1 MKFKLV
7 FFLISSILI
16 LSLVLAQTTPY
27 KTTINVLVWDD
38 AHTKA
43 VKSLIPEFEKVTG
56 IKVNFIAL
64 PTRSVLEKAA
74 VGISLDRTD
83 YDLVS
88 IDEPFVPQ
96 FGDLLLPYPLWP
108 KGKIFEKV
116 DLKDIVEGAVNA
128 AIWEGSA
135 RGLPINGN
143 VYVYIYRKDLFEDP
157 KNKEEFKKEYGYELN
172 PPNTFKELLDVSKF
186 FAKKPNMYG
195 FGPFTIK
202 AEGVTAEAVF
212 IMSSF
217 GTDILKVSGKTVKLA
232 LDRKKAIEAIKFYK
246 ELLETAPPGKLSFG
260 HTERIQAF
268 NMGQIAVM
276 FQWPALIPNHEDPK
290 QSLVAGKIGYMVPP
304 SGPARRVAVTGCWI
318 LGIPKASK
326 NKTAAAEFAYWWASK
341 EAGKKLIEAGMSPVR
356 KDLLSDPELQKTRK
370 WYQASLE
377 AFKYGISRPRFKDY
391 ARVSEVIQV
400 YWTKGISGELTPEQ
414 AIDSMYNEIYKILK
428 EEGYVQ

>member
-1 MKFKLV
+1 MKKLV
-7 FFLISSILI
+7 LGLLTLFLIS
-16 LSLVLAQTTPY
+16 LSFVLAQGAPY

-43 VKSLIPEFEKVTG
+43 VKTLIPDFEKATG
-56 IKVNFIAL
+56 IKVNFVAL

-74 VGISLDRTD
+74 IGISMDRTD

-96 FGDLLLPYPLWP
+96 FGELLLNYNLWP
-108 KGKIFEKV
+108 QGKVFPKV

-128 AIWEGSA
+128 SMWEGSP

-143 VYVYIYRKDLFEDP
+143 VYVYIYRKDLFDDP

-172 PPNTFKELLDVSKF
+172 PPNTFKELLDVSRF

-212 IMSSF
+212 ILSSF
-217 GTDILKVSGKTVKLA
+217 GTDILKVSGKNVKLV
-232 LDRKKAIEAIKFYK
+232 LDKKKAVDAINFYK
-246 ELLETAPPGKLSFG
+246 QLLETAPPGKLSFG

-290 QSLVAGKIGYMVPP
+290 QSLVAGKVGYMVPP
-304 SGPARRVAVTGCWI
+304 AGPARRVAVTGCWI

-326 NKTAAAEFAYWWASK
+326 NKLAAAEFAYWWASK
-341 EAGKKLIEAGMSPVR
+341 EAGRKLIEAGMSPVR

-370 WYQASLE
+370 WYQATLE

-414 AIDSMYNEIYKILK
+414 AVDAMYNEIEKILK
-428 EEGYVQ
+428 EGGYGQ

>member
-7 FFLISSILI
+7 FLLISSILI

-143 VYVYIYRKDLFEDP
+143 VYVYI
-157 KNKEEFKKEYGYELN
+157 
-172 PPNTFKELLDVSKF
+172 
-186 FAKKPNMYG
+186 
-195 FGPFTIK
+195 
-202 AEGVTAEAVF
+202 
-212 IMSSF
+212 
-217 GTDILKVSGKTVKLA
+217 
-232 LDRKKAIEAIKFYK
+232 
-246 ELLETAPPGKLSFG
+246 
-260 HTERIQAF
+260 
-268 NMGQIAVM
+268 
-276 FQWPALIPNHEDPK
+276 
-290 QSLVAGKIGYMVPP
+290 
-304 SGPARRVAVTGCWI
+304 
-318 LGIPKASK
+318 
-326 NKTAAAEFAYWWASK
+326 
-341 EAGKKLIEAGMSPVR
+341 
-356 KDLLSDPELQKTRK
+356 
-370 WYQASLE
+370 
-377 AFKYGISRPRFKDY
+377 
-391 ARVSEVIQV
+391 
-400 YWTKGISGELTPEQ
+400 
-414 AIDSMYNEIYKILK
+414 
-428 EEGYVQ
+428 

>member
-1 MKFKLV
+1 MRNKIGFL
-7 FFLISSILI
+7 LISLILI
-16 LSLVLAQTTPY
+16 LSFVLAQATPY

-56 IKVNFIAL
+56 IKVNFVAL

-83 YDLVS
+83 YDLVAV
-88 IDEPFVPQ
+88 DEPFVPQ
-96 FGDLLLPYPLWP
+96 FGELLIPYTLWP
-108 KGKIFEKV
+108 KGRVFEKV

-128 AIWEGSA
+128 AIWEGTP

-172 PPNTFKELLDVSKF
+172 PPNTFKELLDVSRF
-186 FAKKPNMYG
+186 FSKKPNMYG

-217 GTDILKVSGKTVKLA
+217 GTDILKASGKTVRLV
-232 LDRKKAIEAIKFYK
+232 LDKKKAVEAIKFYK
-246 ELLETAPPGKLSFG
+246 DLLETAPPGKLSFG

-290 QSLVAGKIGYMVPP
+290 QSLVAGKIGYIVPP
-304 SGPARRVAVTGCWI
+304 AGPARRVAVTGCWI

-356 KDLLSDPELQKTRK
+356 KDLLSDPDLQKTRK
-370 WYQASLE
+370 WYQATLE

-391 ARVSEVIQV
+391 AKVSEVIQV

-414 AIDSMYNEIYKILK
+414 AVDSMYNEIYKILK
-428 EEGYVQ
+428 EGGYVQ

>member
-1 MKFKLV
+1 MRGKILLSV
-7 FFLISSILI
+7 SLILI
-16 LSLVLAQTTPY
+16 LSLVFAQTTPY

-43 VKSLIPEFEKVTG
+43 VKTLIPEFEKVTG
-56 IKVNFIAL
+56 IKVNFVAL

-74 VGISLDRTD
+74 VGISMDRTD

-96 FGDLLLPYPLWP
+96 FGELLVPYPLWP
-108 KGKIFEKV
+108 KGKVFEKV
-116 DLKDIVEGAVNA
+116 DLKDIAEGAVNA
-128 AIWEGSA
+128 AFWEGSA

-143 VYVYIYRKDLFEDP
+143 VYIYIYRKDLFEDP

-172 PPNTFKELLDVSKF
+172 PPNTFKELLDVSRF

-212 IMSSF
+212 MMSSF
-217 GTDILKVSGKTVKLA
+217 GTDILKVSGKTVKLV
-232 LDRKKAIEAIKFYK
+232 LDKKKAVDALKFYK

-290 QSLVAGKIGYMVPP
+290 QSLVAGKIGYIVPP
-304 SGPARRVAVTGCWI
+304 AGPARRVAVTGCWI

-326 NKTAAAEFAYWWASK
+326 NKTAAAEFAYWWGSK
-341 EAGKKLIEAGMSPVR
+341 EAGKKLVEAGMSPVR

-370 WYQASLE
+370 WYPVALE
-377 AFKYGISRPRFKDY
+377 AFKYGVSRPRFKDY

-400 YWTKGISGELTPEQ
+400 YWTKGLSGELTPEQ
-414 AIDSMYNEIYKILK
+414 AIDSMYIEIYKILK
-428 EEGYVQ
+428 EGGYVR